1 MSLNSSWTKIIS
13 REIAKPTADEWGT
26 AMEAMEASLQL
37 ERTVNDSLL
46 TLHKAADDKVYIVN

>member
-1 MSLNSSWTKIIS
+1 MINIIC

-26 AMEAMEASLQL
+26 AMEAVEASLQL

-46 TLHKAADDKVYIVN
+46 TLHKAADDKVQIYKYQHK

>member
-1 MSLNSSWTKIIS
+1 MITIIC

-26 AMEAMEASLQL
+26 AMEAVEASLQL

-46 TLHKAADDKVYIVN
+46 TLHKAADDKV